1 MSFPILTTGYYNMNK
16 YEPIGLVSSIPVHS
30 ISAIRGLVSG
40 ITGFFGG
47 RQQVIEKKF
56 LDIRKEALYE
66 LEQEAKAMGAV
77 MIIGLEF
84 NVSELGNE
92 FVIYGASGTALK
104 LKSGG
109 SVMKGGIKKELKKDN
124 KSKKESKIKKDKINK
139 KKSM

>member
-1 MSFPILTTGYYNMNK
+1 MSFPILTTGYYDMNK

-56 LDIRKEALYE
+56 LDIRREALFELEKEA
-66 LEQEAKAMGAV
+66 KRMGAV

-84 NVSELGNE
+84 DVSELGNE
-92 FVIYGASGTALK
+92 FVIYGVSGTALK
-104 LKSGG
+104 LKS
-109 SVMKGGIKKELKKDN
+109 SRLLMKGGIKKEIKNDKKQSKVKNDN
-124 KSKKESKIKKDKINK
+124 KSKKD
-139 KKSM
+139 KKST

>member
-1 MSFPILTTGYYNMNK
+1 MIFPILTTGYYDMNK

-40 ITGFFGG
+40 FTGLFGG

-84 NVSELGNE
+84 ELCEFSNE
-92 FVIYGASGTALK
+92 FVVYGASGTALK
-104 LKSGG
+104 LKSG
-109 SVMKGGIKKELKKDN
+109 MKGGKKEIKKKEFQKD
-124 KSKKESKIKKDKINK
+124 SKVKKDKKSNK
-139 KKSM
+139 DKK

>member
-1 MSFPILTTGYYNMNK
+1 MNFPILTTGYYNMNK

-84 NVSELGNE
+84 DVSELGNE

-104 LKSGG
+104 LKSGASG
-109 SVMKGGIKKELKKDN
+109 MKGGIKKEV
-124 KSKKESKIKKDKINK
+124 KSKKDSKVKKNKKSNKDK
-139 KKSM
+139 KKST

>member
-1 MSFPILTTGYYNMNK
+1 MNFPILTTGYYDMNK

-47 RQQVIEKKF
+47 RQQIIEKKF

-66 LEQEAKAMGAV
+66 LEKEAKTMGAV

-84 NVSELGNE
+84 DVSELGNE

-104 LKSGG
+104 LKTIKGG
-109 SVMKGGIKKELKKDN
+109 SKKDVKIEN
-124 KSKKESKIKKDKINK
+124 KPNKEIKPKKTKINK
-139 KKSM
+139 KKST

>member
-1 MSFPILTTGYYNMNK
+1 MNFPILTTGYYDMNK

-84 NVSELGNE
+84 DVSELGNE

-104 LKSGG
+104 LKSGV
-109 SVMKGGIKKELKKDN
+109 SVMKGGKKEN
-124 KSKKESKIKKDKINK
+124 KSQKDSKVKKDKKSNKDK
-139 KKSM
+139 KKST

>member
-1 MSFPILTTGYYNMNK
+1 MSFPILTTGYYDMNK

-40 ITGFFGG
+40 FTGFFGG

-56 LDIRKEALYE
+56 LDIRREALYE

-84 NVSELGNE
+84 ELCEFSNE
-92 FVIYGASGTALK
+92 FVVYGASGTALK
-104 LKSGG
+104 LKSGTSG
-109 SVMKGGIKKELKKDN
+109 MKGGKKEVK
-124 KSKKESKIKKDKINK
+124 KKESQKDSKVKKDKKSNK
-139 KKSM
+139 DKK

>member
-1 MSFPILTTGYYNMNK
+1 MNFPILTTGYYNMNK

-47 RQQVIEKKF
+47 RQQVIEKNF

-84 NVSELGNE
+84 DVSELGNE

-104 LKSGG
+104 LKSGASG
-109 SVMKGGIKKELKKDN
+109 MKGGIKKEV
-124 KSKKESKIKKDKINK
+124 KSKKDSKVKKNKKSNKDK
-139 KKSM
+139 KKST

>member
-1 MSFPILTTGYYNMNK
+1 MSFPILTTGYYDMNK

-56 LDIRKEALYE
+56 LDIRREALFELEKEA
-66 LEQEAKAMGAV
+66 KRMGAV

-84 NVSELGNE
+84 DVSELGNE
-92 FVIYGASGTALK
+92 FVIYGVSGTALK
-104 LKSGG
+104 LKSGRLL
-109 SVMKGGIKKELKKDN
+109 MKGGIKKEIKNDKKQSKVKNDN
-124 KSKKESKIKKDKINK
+124 KSKKD
-139 KKSM
+139 KKST